1 MIQNASMYV
10 TFNKKFQKSFEKAP
24 SKIREAFE
32 GRLSLFIQDQYDC
45 PLHNHRLSGKWKDY
59 SSINITGDW
68 RAVYHWIDE
77 EKVEW
82 VEFVEI
88 GTHSELYG

>member
-1 MIQNASMYV
+1 MRVDYSTRFIKHLQKIPAPLLLA
-10 TFNKKFQKSFEKAP
+10 FQK
-24 SKIREAFE
+24 
-32 GRLSLFIQDQYDC
+32 RLELFVADSYHQL
-45 PLHNHRLSGKWKDY
+45 LHTHALHGKWKGFF
-59 SSINITGDW
+59 SINVTGDW